1 MIRLGYL
8 FPAAS
13 AAFLLSACGGGGS
26 GGGGQ
31 KELSGWKANY
41 QPSQG
46 KTSDIE
52 IIELEM
58 R

>member
-1 MIRLGYL
+1 MRYL
-8 FPAAS
+8 IPLLAISLAA
-13 AAFLLSACGGGGS
+13 CGGGS

-52 IIELEM
+52 ILELEM